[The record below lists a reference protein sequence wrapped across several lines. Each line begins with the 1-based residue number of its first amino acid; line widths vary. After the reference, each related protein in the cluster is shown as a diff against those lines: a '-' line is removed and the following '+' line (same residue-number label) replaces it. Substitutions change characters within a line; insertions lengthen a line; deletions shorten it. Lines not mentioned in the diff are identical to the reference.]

1 MKTKIFAFLKT
12 AITILLFFAVFR
24 NIDFAAFGSTLQ
36 NASIAILLAGFLTL
50 WIGHFS
56 CIIRWQ
62 MLMRPLMPVLSL
74 HRLFLIY
81 CMGMFF
87 NLAFPTLVGGDA
99 VKIYYTG
106 RPSNSYAQSFAATFL
121 DRDTGLGA
129 MLVIACLSTI
139 LYPVQVPAIP
149 VSMIIWGVFFAFTSG
164 NLILFLP
171 GLHSW
176 VSKILR
182 RIHLAGIAGKI
193 DTVSGVFQTMA
204 RHKSIL
210 AGAIAISFFN
220 QFLYILLV
228 WIVSDGLHLNIQFS
242 YFLIFVPAITIITM
256 IPVSLN
262 GMGLREYAFM
272 GLFSAVNVPPA
283 SCIALG
289 LVMSLVILLASLPGG
304 IVYIFYKNRGT
315 PEKIASM
322 ETEFS

>member
-1 MKTKIFAFLKT
+1 MKTKIFASLKPV
-12 AITILLFFAVFR
+12 ITVLLFFVIFR
-24 NIDFAAFGSTLQ
+24 NIDFAAFGSTLR
-36 NASIAILLAGFLTL
+36 NASVAILLAGFLTL

-56 CIIRWQ
+56 CVVRWR
-62 MLMRPLMPVLSL
+62 MLMRPLMPVPSL
-74 HRLFLIY
+74 RRLFFIY

-129 MLVIACLSTI
+129 MLAIACLSTVLHPI
-139 LYPVQVPAIP
+139 PVPGVP
-149 VSMIIWGVFFAFTSG
+149 VSMIVWGVFFAFAAG

-171 GLHSW
+171 GLHGW
-176 VSKILR
+176 VSKTLR
-182 RIHLAGIAGKI
+182 RIRLAGTAGKI
-193 DTVSGVFQTMA
+193 DTVSEVLQTMA
-204 RHKSIL
+204 RHKTVL

-228 WIVSDGLHLNIQFS
+228 WFVSEGLRLDIPFS
-242 YFLIFVPAITIITM
+242 YFLTFVPVITIITM
-256 IPVSLN
+256 VPVSLN
-262 GMGLREYAFM
+262 GMGLREFAFM
-272 GLFSAVNVPPA
+272 SLFGAVNVPPA

-289 LVMSLVILLASLPGG
+289 LVVSFIIMLASLPGG
-304 IVYIFYKNRGT
+304 FVYILYKNRGISDKF
-315 PEKIASM
+315 ESL